1 MTALWLTA
9 LTAGVLTAAVVG
21 YPIGAVLAGGR
32 REDDCRRCMA
42 YRERV
47 LREGR

>member
-1 MTALWLTA
+1 MTAALILTA
-9 LTAGVLTAAVVG
+9 VLAAVVG
-21 YPIGAVLAGGR
+21 YLIGAVLAGGR